1 VSADIYEEMQ
11 EPADT
16 ELLRQYAEQ
25 DSESAFAALVTR
37 HVNLVYSA
45 AVRKTGN
52 PHAAEEITQVVFI
65 ILAKKARTLRR
76 ETVLAGWLYQTA
88 RLTAANFLR
97 SEIRRVRRE
106 QESSMQA
113 LSPET
118 ETEAWPQ
125 IEPLL
130 DDAMGRL
137 NEKERNAIV
146 LRFFEGKS
154 FQEIGA
160 TFGGSENAAK
170 KRVVHGLEK
179 LRKFF
184 TKRGV
189 TLSSVAIA
197 GTISAHSVQAA
208 PVALAK
214 TVTII
219 AITKGAAASG
229 STLTLIKGALKIM
242 AWTKMKIA
250 VVAGVGILLAI
261 GTTAIV
267 VSKTEPLPPIKSQ
280 PNPNGYGDLVKAVT
294 MLSGDNLNFNSTNL
308 AQLQAVTAAN
318 AQALALARTGLSKEC
333 RVPLQ
338 FTQAYSEKHLNDLA
352 GLKRLAQAFVTEGKT
367 AELENR
373 PNDAVKSYLDTVH
386 LANESSRGGVFIDE
400 LVGIAIEGI
409 ASSQLTNLVNKLDAK
424 SCRETAVALEVLDT
438 QRQTWDD
445 VAQQENAWSRRTFTG
460 IRYDIQRMMEKK
472 SMDDMYVAVKLKNQK
487 YPKMTRQLS
496 IQFAARAYSLDKG
509 NPPESVD
516 DLVPDYLKAVPI
528 DPITG
533 NKMVYA
539 PK

>member
-1 VSADIYEEMQ
+1 MSADIYEEMQ